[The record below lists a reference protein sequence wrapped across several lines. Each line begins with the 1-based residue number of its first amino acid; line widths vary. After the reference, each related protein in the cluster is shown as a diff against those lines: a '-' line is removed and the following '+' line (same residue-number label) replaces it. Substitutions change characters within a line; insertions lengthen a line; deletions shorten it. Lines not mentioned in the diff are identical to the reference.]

1 MRYLEVKNDEN
12 ITSINDTDTCLYLK
26 HKVKVTNMFKVT
38 NMLNYKQGEYTK
50 YIATL
55 DSGRAC
61 ALDFDIN
68 MSPNNSYGYVNIS
81 IPILDR
87 EEGEAYIYVVSSKE
101 KTFSLNVFEEV
112 GINFRVTFRV
122 YYQKG
127 TDVQKMLEQL
137 TFYVYSSK
145 IPKVGNLG
153 MQVFN
158 SDKNLVFNSNKYCL
172 RIIDVVNKIYH
183 AGVEYKKEEFAVPKR
198 QYNTELIG
206 CTLTRTT
213 PVHGN
218 IRIFQAIRLDEKS
231 VEVTVEMYQRGM
243 GTFNVNNY
251 LNLFVC
257 DLSNTQD
264 FPVDVNGHV

>member
-26 HKVKVTNMFKVT
+26 HKVKVTNMFGLKE
-38 NMLNYKQGEYTK
+38 GEYEK

-55 DSGRAC
+55 NSGKAC
-61 ALDFDIN
+61 ALDHGPKNTRND
-68 MSPNNSYGYVNIS
+68 PYGYYVNIT
-81 IPILDR
+81 IPVLDR
-87 EEGEAYIYVVSSKE
+87 EEGEAYLYAVSSKE
-101 KTFSLNVFEEV
+101 KTFSFKILEGTQKNNFVVIFR
-112 GINFRVTFRV
+112 IN
-122 YYQKG
+122 YEHG
-127 TDVQKMLEQL
+127 ADVKKLLEQL

-145 IPKVGNLG
+145 VPKTGNLG
-153 MQVFN
+153 MQVFDSN
-158 SDKNLVFNSNKYCL
+158 KNVIFNSNKYCL
-172 RIIDVVNKIYH
+172 RIIDTVNRMYH

-206 CTLTRTT
+206 CTLIRST
-213 PVHGN
+213 PIHGN
-218 IRIFQAIRLDEKS
+218 INIFQAIRLDEKS

-264 FPVDVNGHV
+264 FPVDVNGHI